1 MSLSASAP
9 KILLTEPKNE
19 QTTQK
24 TAIQHEQQQNDSN
37 PAEQN
42 GESDPDQQVQ
52 PEPEQPDSS
61 NEHNLIEDDP
71 EQARYNFVSTTD
83 SDFKRK
89 DYDSVSN
96 FRKALLVFPDD
107 TKDYIQSEMAENE
120 LKILG
125 SCTVKLNQQKAT
137 LLVKKR
143 RKLVDLPEEEEH
155 KLLVDLSRKYIIYI
169 PSHFTMYF
177 NYPRF

>member
-1 MSLSASAP
+1 LSASAP

-24 TAIQHEQQQNDSN
+24 TATQHEQQQNHSN

-71 EQARYNFVSTTD
+71 EQAR
-83 SDFKRK
+83 
-89 DYDSVSN
+89 
-96 FRKALLVFPDD
+96 KALLVFPDD
-107 TKDYIQSEMAENE
+107 TKDFIQSEMAENE

-137 LLVKKR
+137 LLVNKR
-143 RKLVDLPEEEEH
+143 RKFGDLAEDEEH
-155 KLLVDLSRKYIIYI
+155 KLLVDLSRKYIL
-169 PSHFTMYF
+169 
-177 NYPRF
+177 

>member
-1 MSLSASAP
+1 MILS
-9 KILLTEPKNE
+9 KQGTILYP
-19 QTTQK
+19 Q
-24 TAIQHEQQQNDSN
+24 
-37 PAEQN
+37 
-42 GESDPDQQVQ
+42 
-52 PEPEQPDSS
+52 
-61 NEHNLIEDDP
+61 LILILKGRIIILYP
-71 EQARYNFVSTTD
+71 I
-83 SDFKRK
+83 
-89 DYDSVSN
+89 

>member
-1 MSLSASAP
+1 MSASAP

-52 PEPEQPDSS
+52 PDSS

-96 FRKALLVFPDD
+96 FQESPA
-107 TKDYIQSEMAENE
+107 
-120 LKILG
+120 
-125 SCTVKLNQQKAT
+125 C
-137 LLVKKR
+137 
-143 RKLVDLPEEEEH
+143 LPG
-155 KLLVDLSRKYIIYI
+155 
-169 PSHFTMYF
+169 
-177 NYPRF
+177 